1 MLSKFVLKGKT
12 LIVTGAASGL
22 GQELAF
28 RFLDR
33 GANLLLIDKNLK
45 GLEKLKNQYS
55 EEQVEIIEFDL
66 SNTEKIEERFGDLF
80 KKKQDT
86 LFGLINCAAEEHD
99 GFFDD
104 IPIDALQRNIQV
116 NYWAPVILSRIVT
129 PILKEKQEGMIV
141 NVISDMSFRT
151 VPGRLAYSA
160 SKAALKSF
168 SECIRQELRPY
179 GVDGISIFPGVMNT
193 SFWETITTYP
203 RMVPPPPDS
212 RKRQTA
218 KTAAD
223 FIMKSLDKGKI
234 VIRQFNL
241 LKLFLLFD
249 AIFPI
254 IGDKIIYKGAKI
266 EESNL

>member
-22 GQELAF
+22 GQELAS

-33 GANLLLIDKNLK
+33 GANLLLIDKNKK

-203 RMVPPPPDS
+203 RMVPLPPDT
-212 RKRQTA
+212 RKRQTVI
-218 KTAAD
+218 KAAD

-234 VIRQFNL
+234 VIRQFNM

-254 IGDKIIYKGAKI
+254 IGDKIIYKGAQI